1 MSTHVTFLLSRFQQY
16 CQSGRSRLF
25 MYPLAWHWWVAPLVP
40 HTQICHV
47 SGMTL
52 VTSIHRR
59 LRGHAEME
67 IRVGTFPS
75 VMFTYFYEIMK
86 ISTICIRNSS
96 WMVIGSYAGVV
107 FLPFIPVCVLGL
119 VYLLLRRADLSL
131 LDLTRS
137 SVCVRVL
144 ISVVTGWLVG
154 TARFLCC
161 DGPLLCAGDRC
172 GNSCARA
179 SDAVIPIV

>member
-1 MSTHVTFLLSRFQQY
+1 M
-16 CQSGRSRLF
+16 
-25 MYPLAWHWWVAPLVP
+25 VP

-96 WMVIGSYAGVV
+96 WMVIGSYVSVV
-107 FLPFIPVCVLGL
+107 ILPFTPDLDLGL
-119 VYLLLRRADLSL
+119 LILLLLWAALLLS
-131 LDLTRS
+131 
-137 SVCVRVL
+137 VFVWARVL
-144 ISVVTGWLVG
+144 ISTVAGWLVG
-154 TARFLCC
+154 
-161 DGPLLCAGDRC
+161 
-172 GNSCARA
+172 A
-179 SDAVIPIV
+179 SF